1 MNKIAFV
8 TGCTG
13 QDASYLI
20 ELLLEKNYIVH
31 GLRLRSATYD
41 LMNLENVLANPNLH
55 LHYGDITDGA
65 TMAELLAKIQPDE
78 VYNLA
83 AQSQVRVA
91 FDAPISTSIITGIG
105 AAQILHLTHTL
116 CPNAKFYQASS
127 SEMFGKTPAPQNE
140 ESKMHPIS
148 PYSASK
154 IYAYYMVR
162 IYREAYGMFACNGLL
177 FNHESPRRG
186 ETFVSRKICKG
197 VANIAAGKQKEL
209 ILGNL
214 DAKRDWGYAKDYVY
228 AMWQMMQLDKPEDI
242 VIGMGET
249 HTVEEFVDEAF
260 KVVGL
265 NWKDYVKFD
274 DRLKR
279 PAEVNELLADTTKAQ
294 EMIGWKPETTFKEL
308 VKIMVNAE
316 IARIQ

>member
-1 MNKIAFV
+1 MKKAFI
-8 TGCTG
+8 TGITG
-13 QDASYLI
+13 QDASYLA
-20 ELLLEKNYIVH
+20 ELLLSKGYEVH

-41 LMNLENVLANPNLH
+41 LMNLEGVIDSPDLY

-105 AAQILHLTHTL
+105 AAQILHLTHSL
-116 CPNAKFYQASS
+116 CPQAKFYQASS
-127 SEMFGKTPAPQNE
+127 SEMFGKTPPPQNE

-154 IYAYYMVR
+154 IYAYYMVK
-162 IYREAYGMFACNGLL
+162 IYREAYNMFACNGIL

-186 ETFVSRKICKG
+186 ETFVSRKICKA
-197 VANIAAGKQKEL
+197 VARIVAGKQKTL
-209 ILGNL
+209 TLGNL
-214 DAKRDWGYAKDYVY
+214 DAKRDWGYAPDYVW
-228 AMWQMMQLDKPEDI
+228 AMWRMMQLDTPEDI

-249 HTVEEFVDEAF
+249 HSVEEFVEEAF

-265 NWKDYVKFD
+265 NWKDYVVFD
-274 DRLKR
+274 DKLKR
-279 PAEVNELLADTTKAQ
+279 PAEVNELLADTIKAK
-294 EMIGWKPETTFKEL
+294 ELLGWKPQTDFKEL

-316 IARIQ
+316 IARI